1 MNKSSLETGT
11 IMDSKS
17 NRFPHYRFEHQ
28 QYVAWGDMDS
38 FGHLNNVAYVKYF
51 ENARVEFFRELG
63 GWTFEVA
70 PEQGPVIVNL
80 SLNYRKQVRYPN
92 QLTITIGVSRLK
104 KRSFSFVC
112 TMFDENGECV
122 HSATADMLWVK
133 FLQAAAVDV
142 PKDIVSRFE
151 IYRV

>member
-1 MNKSSLETGT
+1 
-11 IMDSKS
+11 MDSKS
-17 NRFPHYRFEHQ
+17 NRFPHYRFEHH

-51 ENARVEFFRELG
+51 ENARVEFFRQLG
-63 GWTFEVA
+63 TWTYEVG

-80 SLNYRKQVRYPN
+80 SMHYRKQVRYPN

-112 TMFDENGECV
+112 TMFDKDDECV
-122 HSATADMLWVK
+122 HSATADLLWVHFK
-133 FLQAAAVDV
+133 RGSAVDV
-142 PKDIVSRFE
+142 PTDVIDAFE
-151 IYRV
+151 LYKI